1 MSICLHPLNAHI
13 CCLAVIVAC
22 LLDGVWG
29 VQIPPWQGT
38 RVPLVIVKVFA
49 SGTTAGSDPFYV
61 QIAAPVA
68 TSAEGSTGTAVT
80 TGTPV
85 CFICGAMLVPTFVR
99 ASHSCQV

>member
-1 MSICLHPLNAHI
+1 M
-13 CCLAVIVAC
+13 
-22 LLDGVWG
+22 GVWG

-68 TSAEGSTGTAVT
+68 TSAEGSTGTAVA

-85 CFICGAMLVPTFVR
+85 CFICGAMLVPTCVR